1 MWPPL
6 EGPAHVSYR
15 DPRERTRQ
23 ILDVLQAGAAD
34 MNWSTLYE
42 VDEGLRWDAEREVWV
57 GSDGFAHDGERLF
70 SYSREG
76 S

>member
-1 MWPPL
+1 
-6 EGPAHVSYR
+6 
-15 DPRERTRQ
+15 
-23 ILDVLQAGAAD
+23 